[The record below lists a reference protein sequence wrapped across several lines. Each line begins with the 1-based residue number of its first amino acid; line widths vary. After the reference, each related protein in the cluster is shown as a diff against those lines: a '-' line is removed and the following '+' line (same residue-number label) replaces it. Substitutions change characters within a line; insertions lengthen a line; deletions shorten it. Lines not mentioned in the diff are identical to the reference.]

1 MAETGTGKVVVSEER
16 VQQAEEMGGT
26 LTRRAAATHMYYRL
40 PNGWIDYGS
49 VDPVEQRRLVE
60 GGWVPLPQYGRL
72 DILYVYTGAHP
83 LEALFIRGGAG
94 ALSAEQIIA
103 SGYWQKPPK
112 IPSCRTV
119 LNPAHMR
126 HKTECW
132 AGAEEVTFPQVPS
145 DTPRSFICTFCR
157 RAFPVEMARDQH
169 ASVMHQKEQGDL
181 RAAEMMAK
189 ALGEAMRGVG
199 RDKINRNA

>member
-1 MAETGTGKVVVSEER
+1 MAERVTVNEER
-16 VQQAEEMGGT
+16 IQRAEELGGIV
-26 LTRRAAATHMYYRL
+26 TRRHAATHLYYRL
-40 PNGWIDYGS
+40 PDGSIDHGS
-49 VDPVEQRRLVE
+49 ADPVEQRRLME

-72 DILYVYTGAHP
+72 DILYVYIGWHP
-83 LEALFIRGGAG
+83 LEPLFIRGGAKE
-94 ALSAEQIIA
+94 LSAEQVIA
-103 SGYWQKPPK
+103 NGYWQNPPK
-112 IPSCRTV
+112 IPGCRIV
-119 LNPAHMR
+119 LNPDHVH
-126 HKTECW
+126 HKAECW
-132 AGAEEVTFPQVPS
+132 VGAEEVAFPQVPP

-199 RDKINRNA
+199 RD